1 MDLKDQLQR
10 TLGANYTLERE
21 LGGGMSRVFVA
32 EDTSLGRKV
41 VVKVL
46 LPDLAASVNVERF
59 RREIHLAA
67 MLQHPHIV
75 PVLSAGVSDGLPFY
89 MMPFIEGE
97 SLRARL
103 ARVGKLDVGEAAKI
117 LRDVVS
123 ALSYAHDHGVMHRD
137 IKPDN
142 ILLTGPF
149 AVVTDFGV
157 AKALSASTTA
167 GASVTTTG
175 IALGT
180 PAYMAPEQG
189 AGDPSTDHRADI
201 YSIGAVAYE
210 MLSGEKLFANRP
222 AHAIFAAHAI
232 DVPVSLTQKVR
243 GIPPALADLVARCLE
258 KDPTRRPQSGQEV
271 TRELDA
277 LGIAGGT
284 QKGGRWSSSGLAGRM
299 RLPAGRRETR
309 RWLLG
314 ALGVAIAFS
323 LVYGAYRF
331 MGKRALIDVSAA
343 SSGGPLAIA
352 VLPFTNMSG
361 VRENEYFSDGMTEEL
376 INALG
381 TVKGL
386 EVAARTSSFAFKG
399 KEATVQEIGRRLH
412 VSHVLEG
419 SVRQSGTRLRVTAE
433 LINAANG
440 YRVWSQ
446 SYDRQSKDV
455 FDVQDEISKSI
466 VSALSSRLGS
476 SATTPA
482 SPHTPRDLIAYD
494 LYLKGRFFWNKRTFD
509 GLQKA
514 VAFFEQAIAR
524 DSTYALA
531 YAGLADSY
539 AVLAAIGFVEPKQA
553 YARAKPAALR
563 ALALDSTLAEAHTS
577 LGFIHFN
584 YDYDPPSARR
594 ELARAIALDPRYA
607 TGHMFYAYYYL
618 DVSQVP
624 EAVNEAKAARDLE
637 PLSLITNTRLA
648 SMLRYAERYD
658 EAEKQLR
665 KTLELDANFPL
676 AYDELARV
684 LASQRR
690 YDEATVSA
698 RRAVDLAYVHGEGIL
713 GYSLALSGDSGG
725 AQRIARNLIARS
737 RSEYV
742 APFDIGLIYVGLG
755 DDSAAIA
762 WLSRCKDVRDHEATT
777 IQVDPLLKR
786 LRRDPRF
793 VAITLRHSIVHSP

>member
-32 EDTSLGRKV
+32 EDTSLGRRV

-117 LRDVVS
+117 LRDVLS
-123 ALSYAHDHGVMHRD
+123 ALSYAHEHGVVHRD

-157 AKALSASTTA
+157 AKALSASTTV

-189 AGDPSTDHRADI
+189 AGDPSTDQRADI

-210 MLSGEKLFANRP
+210 MLSGEKLFADRP

-277 LGIAGGT
+277 IGISGGT
-284 QKGGRWSSSGLAGRM
+284 GNGGRWGGGFARPML
-299 RLPAGRRETR
+299 LPAGRRETR

-314 ALGVAIAFS
+314 ALGAVIALS
-323 LVYGAYRF
+323 LVYSAYRL
-331 MGKRALIDVSAA
+331 MGKRSPIDASAV

-399 KEATVQEIGRRLH
+399 KEATVQEIGKRLH

-446 SYDRQSKDV
+446 TYDRQSKDV

-466 VSALSSRLGS
+466 VSALSYRLGS
-476 SATTPA
+476 PATTPE
-482 SPHTPRDLIAYD
+482 SHQTPRDLIAYD

-563 ALALDSTLAEAHTS
+563 ALSLDSTLAEAHTS

-607 TGHMFYAYYYL
+607 TGHMFYAYFYL
-618 DVSQVP
+618 DVSRVHD
-624 EAVNEAKAARDLE
+624 AVNEAAVARDLE

-676 AYDELARV
+676 AHDELARV
-684 LASQRR
+684 LASQGR
-690 YDEATVSA
+690 YDEANVSA

-713 GYSLALSGDSGG
+713 GYSLAMSGDRSG

-777 IQVDPLLKR
+777 IQLDPLLKR

-793 VAITLRHSIVHSP
+793 VAITLRHSIVQSP

>member
-21 LGGGMSRVFVA
+21 LGGGGMSRVFVA

-46 LPDLAASVNVERF
+46 TPELAASVNVERF

-89 MMPFIEGE
+89 TMPFIEGE

-103 ARVGKLDVGEAAKI
+103 ARVGKLDVGEAARI

-123 ALSYAHDHGVMHRD
+123 ALSYAHEHGVVHRD

-157 AKALSASTTA
+157 AKALSASTTV

-189 AGDPSTDHRADI
+189 AGDPSTDQRADI

-232 DVPVSLTQKVR
+232 DVPISLTQKVR
-243 GIPPALADLVARCLE
+243 GIPPALAGLVARCLE

-271 TRELDA
+271 IRELDA
-277 LGIAGGT
+277 IGIS
-284 QKGGRWSSSGLAGRM
+284 GGRGNGVRWVGGFARPLL
-299 RLPAGRRETR
+299 LPVGRRETK

-314 ALGVAIAFS
+314 TLGAVIALS
-323 LVYGAYRF
+323 LIYGAYRL
-331 MGKRALIDVSAA
+331 MGNRPAIDASAVST
-343 SSGGPLAIA
+343 GGPLAIA

-399 KEATVQEIGRRLH
+399 KEATVQEIGKRLH

-419 SVRQSGTRLRVTAE
+419 SVRQSGTRLRVRAE

-440 YRVWSQ
+440 YSVWSQ
-446 SYDRQSKDV
+446 SYDRQLKDV
-455 FDVQDEISKSI
+455 FDVQDEISQSI

-476 SATTPA
+476 AASTPA
-482 SPHTPRDLIAYD
+482 SHHTPHDLIAYD
-494 LYLKGRFFWNKRTFD
+494 LYLKGRFFWNKRTRD

-524 DSTYALA
+524 DSAYALA
-531 YAGLADSY
+531 Y

-584 YDYDPPSARR
+584 YDYDPSSARR

-607 TGHMFYAYYYL
+607 TGHLFYAYYYL
-618 DVSQVP
+618 DVSRVSD
-624 EAVNEAKAARDLE
+624 AVNEAAAARDLE

-665 KTLELDANFPL
+665 KTLELDSNFPL

-684 LASQRR
+684 LASQER
-690 YDEATVSA
+690 YDEAKVSA
-698 RRAVDLAYVHGEGIL
+698 RRAVDLAYVHGDGIL
-713 GYSLALSGDSGG
+713 GYSLAMSGDRTG
-725 AQRIARNLIARS
+725 ARRIAQNLIARR

-777 IQVDPLLKR
+777 IQIDPLLKR
-786 LRRDPRF
+786 LRSDPRF
-793 VAITLRHSIVHSP
+793 VAITLRHSIAQSP

>member
-1 MDLKDQLQR
+1 MELKDRLQR

-21 LGGGMSRVFVA
+21 LGGGGMSRVFVA
-32 EDTSLGRKV
+32 EDTSLGRRV

-46 LPDLAASVNVERF
+46 LPELAVSVNVDRF

-67 MLQHPHIV
+67 KLQHPHIV

-89 MMPFIEGE
+89 TMPFIEGE

-103 ARVGKLDVGEAAKI
+103 ARVGKLDVGEATKI
-117 LRDVVS
+117 LRDVLG
-123 ALSYAHDHGVMHRD
+123 ALSYAHEHGVVHRD
-137 IKPDN
+137 IKPEN
-142 ILLTGPF
+142 ILLSGPF

-157 AKALSASTTA
+157 AKALSASTSPDGSITTA
-167 GASVTTTG
+167 GVV
-175 IALGT
+175 LGT
-180 PAYMAPEQG
+180 PAYMAPEQ
-189 AGDPSTDHRADI
+189 AVGDPSTDHRADI
-201 YSIGAVAYE
+201 YSAGAVAYE
-210 MLSGEKLFANRP
+210 MFSGERLFADRP

-232 DVPVSLTQKVR
+232 DVPTSLTQNTR
-243 GIPPALADLVARCLE
+243 GISPAMAALVARCLE
-258 KDPTRRPQSGQEV
+258 KNPDRRPQTGQEV
-271 TRELDA
+271 VRELDA
-277 LGIAGGT
+277 IGIGGGGGT
-284 QKGGRWSSSGLAGRM
+284 LWPPRWFRSGRKGGKRWPFGVLA
-299 RLPAGRRETR
+299 A
-309 RWLLG
+309 
-314 ALGVAIAFS
+314 GVAIALIF
-323 LVYGAYRF
+323 GGYRLTRQ
-331 MGKRALIDVSAA
+331 RAL
-343 SSGGPLAIA
+343 SGTMGAQPPTQLAIA
-352 VLPFTNMSG
+352 VLPFTNMSD

-376 INALG
+376 IHLLG

-386 EVAARTSSFAFKG
+386 EVAARTSSFAFKS
-399 KEATVQEIGRRLH
+399 KQVTVQEIGQRLH

-419 SVRQSGTRLRVTAE
+419 SVQQSGTRLRVTAE

-440 YRVWSQ
+440 YRVWSE

-455 FDVQDEISKSI
+455 FQVQDEISQSI
-466 VSALSSRLGS
+466 VSALSLRLGGS
-476 SATTPA
+476 PTAAA
-482 SPHTPRDLIAYD
+482 SHRAPRDLAAYD
-494 LYLKGRFFWNKRTFD
+494 LYLKGRFFWNKRTSD

-514 VAFFEQAIAR
+514 AAYFEQAIAR

-539 AVLAAIGFVEPKQA
+539 AVLAALGYVQPKQA

-594 ELARAIALDPRYA
+594 ELTQALSIDPRYA
-607 TGHMFYAYYYL
+607 TGHLFYAYYYL
-618 DVSQVP
+618 DVSQVS
-624 EAVNEAKAARDLE
+624 EAIHEAAAARDLE

-648 SMLRYAERYD
+648 SMLRFAERYD

-676 AYDELARV
+676 AHDELARV
-684 LASQRR
+684 LASEGR
-690 YDEATVSA
+690 YSEASVSA
-698 RRAVDLAYVHGEGIL
+698 RRAVDLGFVHGEGIL
-713 GYSLALSGDSGG
+713 GYSLALSGDKSG
-725 AQRIARNLIARS
+725 AQRIAQNLIAKG

-742 APFDIGLIYVGLG
+742 APFDIGLIYAGLG

-762 WLSRCKDVRDHEATT
+762 WLSRCRDVRDHEATT
-777 IQVDPLLKR
+777 MQLDPLLKR

-793 VAITLRHSIVHSP
+793 VAITSGTL